1 MLVDWFT
8 PSHIYCKDV
17 WVESFSDVLSRGVE
31 STAAPPSPQSL
42 FTHMFPRDGS
52 LDGGCG
58 AAVTFDPWPLAPL
71 SRRVPSSPLTA
82 GRLPFIYPVH
92 MAVMYE
98 TKSFVFFLFCFFS
111 NLNKSDSYP
120 GSCVMSWKF
129 PSSPAATCAAFLCIL
144 FLNNKP
150 VTHSTIKSVN
160 GFESSEA
167 CYFSKNRWESCMKT
181 SISNSDAKV

>member
-1 MLVDWFT
+1 MFCHVALSQQPPLRLHNPFSRTCFPETGHLTVVVVRLWRLT
-8 PSHIYCKDV
+8 PGPSRLSHDKSLHPASLPDV
-17 WVESFSDVLSRGVE
+17 SHSYILYIW
-31 STAAPPSPQSL
+31 PSCMKQ
-42 FTHMFPRDGS
+42 
-52 LDGGCG
+52 
-58 AAVTFDPWPLAPL
+58 
-71 SRRVPSSPLTA
+71 
-82 GRLPFIYPVH
+82 
-92 MAVMYE
+92 
-98 TKSFVFFLFCFFS
+98 KSFVFFLFCFFS